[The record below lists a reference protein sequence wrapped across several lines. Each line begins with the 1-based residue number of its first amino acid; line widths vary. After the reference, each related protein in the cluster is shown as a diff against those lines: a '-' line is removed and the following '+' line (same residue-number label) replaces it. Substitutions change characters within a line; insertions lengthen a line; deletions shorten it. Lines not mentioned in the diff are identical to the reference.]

1 LGNEQKNGVES
12 TKTEMEQFAL
22 MTGERTEQDLLAE
35 CRNGSREAFE
45 SLFVANQK
53 RVFSVALNF
62 FGGDEALAKDI
73 TQQVF
78 LKFFYKVGEFRA
90 ESEFTTWL
98 YRMTVNACID
108 EQRKTRRFFSIENF
122 FGDFKV
128 KKTQDDRIQQQEI
141 SDEVQKAIATLK
153 PKFRLPILLKYVE
166 NLSYQEIAEV
176 LDCSIG
182 TISSRLNRGHKM
194 LANKLGHLK
203 NEI

>member
-1 LGNEQKNGVES
+1 M
-12 TKTEMEQFAL
+12 TENLPE
-22 MTGERTEQDLLAE
+22 EDLLAE
-35 CRNGSREAFE
+35 CKKGSREAFE

-78 LKFFYKVGEFRA
+78 LKIFYKVGEFQGR
-90 ESEFTTWL
+90 SELTTWI

-108 EQRKTRRFFSIENF
+108 EQRRRRRFFSIENF
-122 FGDFKV
+122 FGEFTV
-128 KKTQDDRIQQQEI
+128 KRGQDDKIHTKEI
-141 SDEVQKAIATLK
+141 SDEVQKAIAALK

-182 TISSRLNRGHKM
+182 TVSSRLNRGHKM
-194 LANKLGHLK
+194 LAQKLGHLK
-203 NEI
+203 GEI

>member
-1 LGNEQKNGVES
+1 MKIM
-12 TKTEMEQFAL
+12 MERFAL
-22 MTGERTEQDLLAE
+22 MTEKLTEQDLLAE
-35 CRNGSREAFE
+35 CKNGDREAFE
-45 SLFVANQK
+45 SLYNQNQK

-62 FGGDEALAKDI
+62 FGGDESLAKDI

-78 LKFFYKVGEFRA
+78 LKIFYKVGEFRA

-128 KKTQDDRIQQQEI
+128 KRAQDDKIHRKEI

-203 NEI
+203 GEI

>member
-1 LGNEQKNGVES
+1 M
-12 TKTEMEQFAL
+12 TEK
-22 MTGERTEQDLLAE
+22 RTEDDLLAE

-45 SLFVANQK
+45 SLFLTNQK

-78 LKFFYKVGEFRA
+78 LKIFYKVGEFQGR
-90 ESEFTTWL
+90 SEFTTWI

-108 EQRKTRRFFSIENF
+108 EQRRRRRFFSIENF
-122 FGDFKV
+122 FGDFTV
-128 KKTQDDRIQQQEI
+128 KRAQDERIYKKEI
-141 SDEVQKAIATLK
+141 SDEVQKAVATLK

-182 TISSRLNRGHKM
+182 TVSSRLNRGHKM
-194 LANKLGHLK
+194 LAQKLGHLK
-203 NEI
+203 GEI

>member
-1 LGNEQKNGVES
+1 
-12 TKTEMEQFAL
+12 MEQLAV
-22 MTGERTEQDLLAE
+22 MTEKRIEPDLLAA
-35 CRNGSREAFE
+35 CRRGEREAFE
-45 SLFVANQK
+45 SLYIENQK

-62 FGGDEALAKDI
+62 FGGNEQLAKDI

-78 LKFFYKVGEFRA
+78 LKIFYKVGEFRGQ
-90 ESEFTTWL
+90 SEFTTWL

-128 KKTQDDRIQQQEI
+128 KRALDDKIQQREI
-141 SDEVQKAIATLK
+141 SDEVQKAVATLK

-176 LDCSIG
+176 LDCSMG
-182 TISSRLNRGHKM
+182 TVASRLNRGHKM
-194 LANKLGHLK
+194 LASELGHLK
-203 NEI
+203 NEF